1 MKRLV
6 IMTVGMTH
14 SGKTTFAKA
23 LESRLGNAVVVDQD
37 NHGEFLHTH
46 YDKLV
51 PKDGSNRIKHAL
63 TKTIVDYAVNHSDC
77 HLILCNAN
85 RNQASRKELLSYYKK
100 HDFTSVLVHF
110 ALPISILKERIAKN
124 NRDTLRLRT
133 ASSYD
138 EVLNRQ
144 HQQTGMEALDPI
156 AGEADYLF
164 TVKEEEDVSAI
175 METIIKL
182 KGVNNG
188 EE

>member
-1 MKRLV
+1 MNRLV

-23 LESRLGNAVVVDQD
+23 LERRIGNAVVVDQD
-37 NHGEFLHTH
+37 NHSEFLQTH
-46 YDKLV
+46 YEKLV
-51 PKDGSNRIKHAL
+51 PKDGANHIKHAL
-63 TKTIVDYAVNHSDC
+63 TKMIVDYAINHSDC

-85 RNQASRKELLSYYKK
+85 RNQESRKKLLSYYRK

-110 ALPISILKERIAKN
+110 DLPISLLKERIAKN

-138 EVLNRQ
+138 EVLARQ
-144 HQQTGMEALDPI
+144 DKQTGMEAHNPI

-164 TVKEEEDVSAI
+164 TVKDEGDVSAVI
-175 METIIKL
+175 EMISKL
-182 KGVNNG
+182 T
-188 EE
+188 